1 MRSLIAALVALMLLA
16 GRSQAQAGGESPQTA
31 HRFSDGTHTLGYL
44 RYLPEGY
51 VENGTERWPLV
62 LFLHGA
68 GERGDDLDR
77 VKVHGPPRLVEE
89 GQRFPFIL
97 VSPQQPEGSWWSV
110 DALTGLLDEVTR
122 DLRVDPAR
130 VYVTGLSMGGYGTLA
145 LVAAHPERFAAI
157 APVCGGGDVAT
168 APVFRDVPTWLF
180 HGLRDDVIPPERS
193 IEMFEALRAAGAPEV
208 GLTLYPDA
216 NHDAWTRTYANP
228 DLFDWLLRHRR
239 GG

>member
-1 MRSLIAALVALMLLA
+1 MRLPLAALALTMLLA
-16 GRSQAQAGGESPQTA
+16 GSPRAQTPEPGLQTA
-31 HRFSDGTHTLGYL
+31 HRLSDGTHTLGYL
-44 RYLPEGY
+44 QYLPEGY
-51 VENGTERWPLV
+51 AGNGGENWPLV

-89 GQRFPFIL
+89 GERFPFIL
-97 VSPQQPEGSWWSV
+97 ISPQQPEGSWWSV
-110 DALTGLLDEVTR
+110 DALTALLDQVTR
-122 DLRVDPAR
+122 DLRVDPMR

-145 LVAAHPERFAAI
+145 LAAAHPERFAAI

-168 APVFRDVPTWLF
+168 ATAFRDVPTWLF

-216 NHDAWTRTYANP
+216 NHDSWTRTYANP